1 MITSIYNRILFKFF
15 PSKLI
20 RRYTSKA
27 DRRMYFVR
35 EYELAYRQIWRA
47 EFFRESKQELREE
60 IRREYDKAAE
70 TLGAA
75 QQRLNVENEEQ
86 DGDKTIK
93 ESLSKTI
100 ETKTKEIAQFK
111 EQIDHID
118 SEIKGYTEAIES
130 LRVTL
135 PLVENYI
142 NQ

>member
-75 QQRLNVENEEQ
+75 Q
-86 DGDKTIK
+86 
-93 ESLSKTI
+93 
-100 ETKTKEIAQFK
+100 
-111 EQIDHID
+111 
-118 SEIKGYTEAIES
+118 
-130 LRVTL
+130 
-135 PLVENYI
+135 
-142 NQ
+142 